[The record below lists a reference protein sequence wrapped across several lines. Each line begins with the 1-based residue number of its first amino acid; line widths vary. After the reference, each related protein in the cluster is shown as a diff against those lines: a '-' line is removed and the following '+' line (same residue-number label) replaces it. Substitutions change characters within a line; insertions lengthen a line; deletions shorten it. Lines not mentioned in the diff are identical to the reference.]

1 MEQYIKI
8 LCRYCGKD
16 DLVKNGHSE
25 NGTQRYRCNHCKKT
39 FQTEYSYNAWQPGVK
54 EQIETQTLN
63 SSGVR
68 DIGRN
73 LGISKNTVISEL
85 KKKTPAEINPYFIKC
100 LNNSFIPELEVEI
113 RADAEGDEF
122 WSFVGNKGCQRW
134 TWYAVE
140 KNSGIILAWH
150 NGRRTDESCALL
162 MNKLSVF
169 PVKYYYT
176 DDWQSY
182 KKYIPS
188 QQHVIGKD
196 NTWKIERKNLNF
208 RTHIK
213 RLSRKTICFSKN
225 KKIHDNVIG
234 MYINRYY
241 FERGLFSETA

>member
-73 LGISKNTVISEL
+73 LGISKNTVISDL

-100 LNNSFIPELEVEI
+100 LNNSFLPELEVEI
-113 RADAEGDEF
+113 RTDAEGDEF
-122 WSFVGNKGCQRW
+122 WSFVGNKNNQRW
-134 TWYAVE
+134 TWYAIE
-140 KNSGIILAWH
+140 RNSGIILAWH
-150 NGRRTDESCALL
+150 NGRRTDGSCFQLI
-162 MNKLSVF
+162 NKLSVF
-169 PVKYYYT
+169 PIKYYYT
-176 DDWQSY
+176 DNWRSY
-182 KKYIPS
+182 SKYIPS
-188 QQHVIGKD
+188 DRHLIGKD

-213 RLSRKTICFSKN
+213 RLNRKTICFSKN
-225 KKIHDNVIG
+225 KEIHDNVIG

-241 FERGLFSETA
+241 FERGNYSETA